1 MAWLSRVDSKNT
13 HGWQFRIERKEITER
28 KFFRDSKFGSNE
40 KALAAAKEHRN
51 QFLEA
56 ATELSIR
63 VGASR
68 HTSTTLPAS
77 NTSGILGVNRSHS
90 KERNGM
96 KFPLWQT
103 TYILPDG
110 GIETKKSS
118 VNKYG
123 EQVALLRSIEF
134 RKQGMINL
142 LNNEEDIFAKE
153 DLQNLINSYEDLQD
167 YIKSLSQ
174 EAEIFFFL
182 STLNNSN
189 ILNTTKQEFINA
201 RIGQERFRKEVL
213 KHWNYCCAVTGT
225 KMFIVAGH
233 IKPWRVAKDEERLDV
248 YNGIALSPNYDKA
261 FDGGY
266 ISFDEQGKILIAPEL
281 IEEAHLLSISKS
293 DKIEGLNF
301 LSQKYLEYH
310 RRNIFKGNHRTSG

>member
-13 HGWQFRIERKEITER
+13 HGWQFRIERREITER
-28 KFFRDSKFGSNE
+28 KFFNDNIFGSNE
-40 KALAAAKEHRN
+40 LALAAAKEHRN
-51 QFLEA
+51 QFLEV
-56 ATELSIR
+56 ATELSML
-63 VGASR
+63 VASSSHAR
-68 HTSTTLPAS
+68 TNLPSS
-77 NTSGILGVNRSHS
+77 NTSGILGVNRTYS

-96 KFPLWQT
+96 SFPLWQT

-110 GIETKKSS
+110 EIQTRKSS

-123 EQVALLRSIEF
+123 EQVALLRSIEY

-142 LNNEEDIFAKE
+142 LNNEEDIYTKE
-153 DLQNLINSYEDLQD
+153 QLQSLIDNYEILQT

-182 STLNNSN
+182 STINNPN

-201 RIGQERFRKEVL
+201 RIGQEKFRKEVL
-213 KHWNYCCAVTGT
+213 KHWGYKCAVTGA

-233 IKPWRVAKDEERLDV
+233 IKPWRSAKDEERLDIF
-248 YNGIALSPNYDKA
+248 NGIALSPNYDKA

-266 ISFDEQGKILIAPEL
+266 ISFDENGRIMIAADLLEDAESLGISNSVKI
-281 IEEAHLLSISKS
+281 
-293 DKIEGLNF
+293 DGLNF

-310 RRNIFKGNHRTSG
+310 RRNIFKGNHRTNQ